1 MAYTIIIPARY
12 ASTRFPGKPLA
23 MLGDKPMLQHVYER
37 AVSSAATQVI
47 IATDDERIEQAAV
60 DFGADVCMTSDQH
73 ESGTERLAEVVDVR
87 GIEDSEVIVNLQG
100 DEPFMPAACL
110 DQVAQLLIDDSQ
122 CGMATLGHPL
132 NDRTDI
138 DNPNIV
144 QLVTDKNGY
153 AMYFSR
159 APIPWN
165 RDEPQSVGSAYVR
178 HIGLYAYTAKFLREY
193 SKMEA
198 CELESIEALE
208 QLRVL
213 WHGEKIKVA
222 VTELDTG
229 VGIDS
234 PEDMEKAKNVLITS
248 NR

>member
-37 AVSSAATQVI
+37 ASSCGASRVI
-47 IATDDERIEQAAV
+47 IATDDVRIEQAAK

-73 ESGTERLAEVVDVR
+73 ESGTERLAEVVDIRQIV
-87 GIEDSEVIVNLQG
+87 DSEVIVNLQG
-100 DEPFMPAACL
+100 DEPFMPAECL

-122 CGMATLGHPL
+122 CGMATLGHRL
-132 NDRTDI
+132 NNRADI

-165 RDEPQSVGSAYVR
+165 RDEPQAVGNAYVR

-193 SKMEA
+193 SQMEA

-213 WHGEKIKVA
+213 WHGQKIKVA
-222 VTELDTG
+222 ITELDTG

-234 PEDMEKAKNVLITS
+234 PEDLEKVNNALANS
-248 NR
+248 